1 MEEKVLQ
8 ELGLTENEAKVYLFL
23 LENGPSNITEITNKT
38 PIHRINVYDILKRL
52 LEKGIVSFTIEGKKK
67 FYSATDPD
75 YFLKILKEKEIL
87 FKKILPTLESK
98 KMMSKSKQETN
109 TFQGKRGI
117 KAILEDMLKQK
128 KTIHVF
134 GAQGNFAETL
144 PIYFQQ
150 FNRRRQEDKI
160 KIKIIHSEKVR
171 KWRKKHPIEFADVK
185 FISELYDSPSTTFI
199 YGNKVAIIMWIVPPI
214 GILIDS
220 KELSKSYLNFFNI
233 LEDISKK

>member
-1 MEEKVLQ
+1 MEEKTLQ

-52 LEKGIVSFTIEGKKK
+52 LEKGLVSFTIEGKKK

-75 YFLKILKEKEIL
+75 YFLKILEEKENL
-87 FKKILPTLESK
+87 FKKILPDLERK
-98 KMMSKSKQETN
+98 KKLAKGKYETKV
-109 TFQGKRGI
+109 FQGKKGI

-128 KTIHVF
+128 KTICVF

-150 FNRRRQEDKI
+150 FNRRRKEDKI

-214 GILIDS
+214 GVLIDS
-220 KELSKSYLNFFNI
+220 KELSKSYFNFFNI
-233 LEDISKK
+233 LWDISKK